1 MQELKILILEDYP
14 PDAELAKLELEED
27 GLEFSSRVVDNE
39 EDFLRELDEF
49 EPQLILSDY
58 KLPTFDGISALKLVR
73 QSFPE
78 KPFIFVS
85 GTFGEDFA
93 VETLK
98 KGATD
103 YVLKENISKLPFAVK
118 RALKEVEK
126 TLKRERAEK
135 ALKNS
140 EMQYRTTINALDDIL
155 IVVDHHMQIIL
166 FNQTFERMKREF
178 GMGKALK
185 GQSMF
190 EALPFLPEN
199 LKEDYLKIFE
209 TGETMIT
216 EEYHVVSGVEM
227 VEEVRKIPIFE
238 DEEVVRILT
247 IIRDVTERKNS
258 ENRIKASLNEK
269 EALLK
274 EIHHRVKNNM
284 QIISSLLN
292 LQATQVKDE
301 SDSDLFKAS
310 QDRVR
315 SMALIHAKLYQSD
328 DLSSIN
334 FSEYINS
341 LAYSLLSSYDVSSSV
356 KLNMDLEDI
365 SLNIET
371 AIPCGLILN
380 ELLTN
385 SIKHAFPNGEG
396 EIFIN
401 LKKGE
406 DDKFQ
411 LIVGDDGVGF
421 PEDLDFQKTET
432 LGMQLVMSLINQ
444 IDGKIEIER
453 NDGSRFKL
461 IFGKLEYEERI

>member
-1 MQELKILILEDYP
+1 MQELRILILEDYP
-14 PDAELAKLELEED
+14 PDAELAILELEEN
-27 GLEFSSRVVDNE
+27 GLEFASRVVDNE
-39 EDFLRELDEF
+39 ENFLRELNEF
-49 EPQLILSDY
+49 EPQVILSDY

-73 QSFPE
+73 RKFPE

-155 IVVDHHMQIIL
+155 IVVDSRMSIIL
-166 FNQTFERMKREF
+166 FNKTFERKKKEF

-185 GQSMF
+185 GQNMF

-199 LKEDYLKIFE
+199 LKQEYLSIFE
-209 TGETMIT
+209 TGESMIN
-216 EEYHVVSGVEM
+216 EHSYSVNGVEV
-227 VEEVRKIPIFE
+227 VEEVRRIPVFE
-238 DEEVVRILT
+238 EGKVVRILT

-258 ENRIKASLNEK
+258 ENRIKSSLNEK

-292 LQATQVKDE
+292 LQSTQVRDE
-301 SDSDLFKAS
+301 EDAELFKAS

-315 SMALIHAKLYQSD
+315 SMALIHSKLYQSD

-341 LAYSLLSSYDVSSSV
+341 LAYGLLSSYDVSSSV
-356 KLNMDLEDI
+356 SLKLDLEDL

-371 AIPCGLILN
+371 AIPCGLIIN

-385 SIKHAFPNGEG
+385 SIKHAFPNDEG
-396 EIFIN
+396 EIFIK
-401 LKKGE
+401 LREVG
-406 DDKFQ
+406 DGMFQ
-411 LIVGDDGVGF
+411 LIIGDTGLGF

-432 LGMQLVMSLINQ
+432 LGMQLVMSLIKQ
-444 IDGKIEIER
+444 IDGKIELER
-453 NDGSRFKL
+453 GNGSIFKI
-461 IFGKLEYEERI
+461 IFRKLEYEERM